1 MHTSSGV
8 TISLLN
14 TRIISLENKP
24 NVEFNSLINDT
35 LILGKV
41 SYTPCCKTKYFRNKI
56 ENIIKISMTSL
67 VQETSRYTVFSTSI

>member
-8 TISLLN
+8 TIRLLN

-24 NVEFNSLINDT
+24 NVILNSLINDT

-41 SYTPCCKTKYFRNKI
+41 SYTPCCKMKYFKYKI
-56 ENIIKISMTSL
+56 EDIITISMIIL
-67 VQETSRYTVFSTSI
+67 IQETSRYRVFSTSI